1 MNTPFRLDD
10 HKRRPAQPLA
20 PPPADYFERLPR
32 QVMARVQPRAPRE
45 SVVLGWLAA
54 LPLPLR
60 TVLASAVVLGG
71 FTTSFFLS
79 QPTAGPTAAA
89 PVATLEAVPHTEMV
103 QYLLAS
109 DSRITLSDLA
119 ELPTAPDRTLTDS
132 FLQASPDE
140 LQDAL
145 DGQPVDD
152 TYL

>member
-10 HKRRPAQPLA
+10 HKRRPQPLA
-20 PPPADYFERLPR
+20 PPPADYFEQLPR
-32 QVMARVQPRAPRE
+32 QVMARVQPAPGRE
-45 SVVLGWLAA
+45 SAVLGWLAA

-60 TVLASAVVLGG
+60 TALASALVLGS
-71 FTTSFFLS
+71 FATSFFLS
-79 QPTAGPTAAA
+79 QPAETAASA
-89 PVATLEAVPHTEMV
+89 PVASLETVSHTEMV

-109 DSRITLSDLA
+109 DSRVTLSDLA
-119 ELPTAPDRTLTDS
+119 ELPAADPALTES

-145 DGQPVDD
+145 DAQPADD

>member
-1 MNTPFRLDD
+1 MNTPFRLDA

-32 QVMARVQPRAPRE
+32 LVMARVQPAAPRE
-45 SVVLGWLAA
+45 SAVMGWLAA

-60 TVLASAVVLGG
+60 TALASAVVLGG
-71 FTTSFFLS
+71 FATSFFLS
-79 QPTAGPTAAA
+79 QSAGTAAA
-89 PVATLEAVPHTEMV
+89 TSVATLETVPHTEMV

-109 DSRITLSDLA
+109 DSRVTLSDLA
-119 ELPTAPDRTLTDS
+119 ELPAADPALAES
-132 FLQASPDE
+132 FLQATPDE

-145 DGQPVDD
+145 DAQPADD

>member
-1 MNTPFRLDD
+1 MNTPFRLDE
-10 HKRRPAQPLA
+10 HKRRPQPLA

-32 QVMARVQPRAPRE
+32 HIMARVQPAGRSEAT
-45 SVVLGWLAA
+45 LGWLAA

-60 TVLASAVVLGG
+60 TALASVVVLGG
-71 FTTSFFLS
+71 FAASFLLS
-79 QPTAGPTAAA
+79 QSALTSMGPAAS

-109 DSRITLSDLA
+109 DSRVTLTDLA
-119 ELPTAPDRTLTDS
+119 ELSATDRSLTDS

-145 DGQPVDD
+145 DAQPTDD